1 VYCDNAS
8 TVHKPQYVI
17 SAMNDYIEKSYSNIH
32 RGAYALAETSELL
45 YKNSKKKVAQLI

>member
-8 TVHKPQYVI
+8 TVHKPK
-17 SAMNDYIEKSYSNIH
+17 NDYIEKSYSNIH